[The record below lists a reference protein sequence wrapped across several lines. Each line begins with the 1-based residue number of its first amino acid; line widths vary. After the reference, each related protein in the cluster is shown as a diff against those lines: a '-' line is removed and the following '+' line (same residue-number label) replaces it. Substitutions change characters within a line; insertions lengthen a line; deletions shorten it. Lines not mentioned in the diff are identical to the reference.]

1 MMTEQEFR
9 SKYPPEIIELMLKR
23 QKEQG
28 NPKDIIPFLIL
39 IRMDKIQKGF
49 NWDET
54 KEGYDFW
61 EDVLINLNFHAF
73 YERYPKDPLLEIIG
87 NLEKIIYKYEES
99 IDRE

>member
-1 MMTEQEFR
+1 MTEQEFR
-9 SKYPPEIIELMLKR
+9 NIYPPEIIELMLIR
-23 QKEQG
+23 QQEQG
-28 NPKDIIPFLIL
+28 NPKNIQPFLIL

-54 KEGYDFW
+54 KEGYGFW
-61 EDVLINLNFHAF
+61 ERVLINLEFDVF
-73 YERYPKDPLLEIIG
+73 YEFYPKDQLLEIIE